1 MRARAQRG
9 RFDAPPPS
17 RRGEPAVSSAPA
29 AAASPSQGRG
39 GTPGSVGAN
48 NEPWHPNSSRHWKP
62 RRRGPLFSSGSAASL
77 MRSGRRPCCLGARR
91 LESTGGGDVAGAREL
106 CGFFPSSQP
115 SSPLRAPTNP
125 QNTQTHALNTH
136 VHALKKKKKK
146 SASDLRIPHTDRRRG
161 PSTRSELPREQFQ
174 IGTEK

>member
-9 RFDAPPPS
+9 RFDAPPPPG
-17 RRGEPAVSSAPA
+17 RGEPAVPSAPA

-48 NEPWHPNSSRHWKP
+48 NTPWHPNSSRHRKP
-62 RRRGPLFSSGSAASL
+62 RRRGPLRSQVDRPSL
-77 MRSGRRPCCLGARR
+77 ARSGRRLCRLGARR
-91 LESTGGGDVAGAREL
+91 LESTGGGDAARAREL

-115 SSPLRAPTNP
+115 GSPLRAATNP

-136 VHALKKKKKK
+136 TYTHSKKKKKC
-146 SASDLRIPHTDRRRG
+146 LG
-161 PSTRSELPREQFQ
+161 PADTTHRQAKGAEHEV
-174 IGTEK
+174 

>member
-9 RFDAPPPS
+9 RFDAPLP
-17 RRGEPAVSSAPA
+17 RRGEPAVPSAPA
-29 AAASPSQGRG
+29 AAASQGRG

-48 NEPWHPNSSRHWKP
+48 NEPWHPNSSRHRKP
-62 RRRGPLFSSGSAASL
+62 RRRGPLLSSGSAASRA
-77 MRSGRRPCCLGARR
+77 RSGRRPCRLGARR
-91 LESTGGGDVAGAREL
+91 LESTGGGDVARAREL

-115 SSPLRAPTNP
+115 GSPLRAPTNP

-136 VHALKKKKKK
+136 VHALKKKKK